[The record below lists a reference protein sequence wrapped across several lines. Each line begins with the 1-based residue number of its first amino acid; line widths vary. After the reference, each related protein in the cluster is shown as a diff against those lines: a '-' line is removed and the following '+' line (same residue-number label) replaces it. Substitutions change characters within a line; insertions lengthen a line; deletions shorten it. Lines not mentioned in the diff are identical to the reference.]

1 MIDTLYELKPPV
13 TKTRTTY
20 NVGTIR
26 GGTSVN
32 TIAQQAEMLYEYRS
46 DSAADL
52 DFMRRHFEAVIAA
65 YRAKGITVHTQ
76 LLGQRPCSGDVD
88 PEKLDALSAR
98 IGAAIAAYSGVTPA
112 VHAGSTDCNIPLS
125 LGIPAVCVGVVAGA
139 GAHTREEYVCI
150 DSFVKGY
157 RCAFA
162 CILPY
167 FGVEG

>member
-1 MIDTLYELKPPV
+1 MHQEILDYIEAHRQYGYDLLAELGQIPAPSNHEEKRAQYVCEWFHKNGAPQAFIDEALNVVCPIGVTETNPV
-13 TKTRTTY
+13 TVFMAHLDVVFPDTTP
-20 NVGTIR
+20 
-26 GGTSVN
+26 
-32 TIAQQAEMLYEYRS
+32 LP
-46 DSAADL
+46 L
-52 DFMRRHFEAVIAA
+52 
-65 YRAKGITVHTQ
+65 K
-76 LLGQRPCSGDVD
+76 
-88 PEKLDALSAR
+88 
-98 IGAAIAAYSGVTPA
+98 

-167 FGVEG
+167 FGVKG